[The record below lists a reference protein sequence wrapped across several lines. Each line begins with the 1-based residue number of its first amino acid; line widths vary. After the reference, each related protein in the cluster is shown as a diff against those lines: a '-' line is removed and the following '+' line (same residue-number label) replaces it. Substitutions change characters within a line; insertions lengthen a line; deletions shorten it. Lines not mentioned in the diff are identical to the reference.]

1 MESILEP
8 TVPAQDGGK
17 CGGERVL
24 TLPTSETRRYSMLQ
38 IEKMLKDKDCKPGTE
53 TMVLIKDG
61 TLSIRIAQRRKDLR
75 DMIKNSDS
83 ISIDFSISDQDFQ

>member
-1 MESILEP
+1 
-8 TVPAQDGGK
+8 
-17 CGGERVL
+17 
-24 TLPTSETRRYSMLQ
+24 
-38 IEKMLKDKDCKPGTE
+38 MLKDKDYKPGTE

-83 ISIDFSISDQDFQ
+83 ISIDFSTSDQDFQ